1 MGIFAEITAG
11 IVTNVAVA
19 AAATHLPTGTWVQID
34 TLTPQP
40 GIGWGYSGGA
50 FTAPVVPVVVPTA
63 AQQLAQQAAA
73 AINAGL
79 TITLSGSLTLA
90 ATLFPTDPVTTA
102 KIGAVIT
109 TLLATGAF
117 PGGTTSYPMKDATG
131 AWHTFTAAQY
141 PKVAG
146 ALAAYVAALDL
157 IADGNPLGATE
168 LPANSATVALS

>member
-79 TITLSGSLTLA
+79 TLTLSGSLTLA
-90 ATLFPTDPVTTA
+90 ATLFPTDATTQGKLA
-102 KIGAVIT
+102 DMAAMAARGVLPLGAT
-109 TLLATGAF
+109 D
-117 PGGTTSYPMKDATG
+117 YPMKDAAGT
-131 AWHTFTAAQY
+131 WHQFNAAQY
-141 PKVAG
+141 QAVA
-146 ALAAYVAALDL
+146 AAIAAYAAAIIL
-157 IADGNPLGATE
+157 IADGKPFGATA
-168 LPANSATVALS
+168 LPSASVSITV